1 MNLIPSEIWLCV
13 NLFSWPEFKQK
24 MWHEAS
30 KQNVQP
36 DLKRW
41 TMSHCKND
49 SYRFYACVVK
59 VEVESNLDELY
70 PSKIVYSVLIV
81 AKYFEKLVLKFVS
94 VVHP

>member
-1 MNLIPSEIWLCV
+1 M

-24 MWHEAS
+24 IWHEDS
-30 KQNVQP
+30 KQNVQL

-41 TMSHCKND
+41 SLSHCKND
-49 SYRFYACVVK
+49 SYRFYASVVK

-70 PSKIVYSVLIV
+70 TSKLVYSVLIV
-81 AKYFEKLVLKFVS
+81 ANYFEKLVLKFVS